1 MFETKENYFSP
12 YKVKKGTF
20 FLYNSGIYT
29 RVEKRQLIFLAI
41 VLTVVTQLLL
51 KEAGPEIFFPAPF
64 TYFPIRIIR
73 G

>member
-29 RVEKRQLIFLAI
+29 RLEKRQLISRNCIYCCYA
-41 VLTVVTQLLL
+41 TVI
-51 KEAGPEIFFPAPF
+51 KRSRA
-64 TYFPIRIIR
+64 
-73 G
+73 